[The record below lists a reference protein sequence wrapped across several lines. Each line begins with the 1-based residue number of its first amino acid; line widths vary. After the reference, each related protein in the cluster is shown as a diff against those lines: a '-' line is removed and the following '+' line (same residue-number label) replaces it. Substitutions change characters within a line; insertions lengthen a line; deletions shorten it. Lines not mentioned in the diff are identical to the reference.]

1 MNEKL
6 KNGRYEDGYGIFWYR
21 DGLRH
26 REDGPACMYQDGTKQ
41 WWLNGAQH
49 RLDGPAVIF
58 CDGSTEWWSYGMKH
72 RLDGPAVE
80 RRNGYQ
86 AWYKEGQLNRE
97 DGPVLVFP
105 DGTKYWSINGNL
117 VMGLDEENVHPKFTY
132 WKQMITSSLKS
143 IFTHDPSY
151 STQKVQ
157 DKKKGIK
164 Q

>member
-26 REDGPACMYQDGTKQ
+26 REDGPACMYQDGTKE
-41 WWLNGAQH
+41 WWLNGKLH
-49 RLDGPAVIF
+49 R
-58 CDGSTEWWSYGMKH
+58 E
-72 RLDGPAVE
+72 DGPAVE

-86 AWYKEGQLNRE
+86 AWYKNGQLHRE

-143 IFTHDPSY
+143 IFTHDPNY

-157 DKKKGIK
+157 GKKKGIK

>member
-26 REDGPACMYQDGTKQ
+26 REDGPACMYQDGTKE
-41 WWLNGAQH
+41 WWLNGKLH
-49 RLDGPAVIF
+49 R
-58 CDGSTEWWSYGMKH
+58 E
-72 RLDGPAVE
+72 DGPAVE

-86 AWYKEGQLNRE
+86 AWYKNGQLHRE